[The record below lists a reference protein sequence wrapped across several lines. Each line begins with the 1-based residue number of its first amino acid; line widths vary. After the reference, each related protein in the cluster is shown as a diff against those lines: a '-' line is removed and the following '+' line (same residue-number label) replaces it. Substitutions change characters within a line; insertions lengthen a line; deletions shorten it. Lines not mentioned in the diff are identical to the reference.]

1 MFYSVLDTVRRYL
14 NIWSSMNVCDQITES
29 LLNVHRV
36 LGSRDRRSR
45 ASLDLLLEVDQ
56 RHSFSAETRQ
66 EIKVA
71 YEDVTK
77 VRESPV
83 DIISSQPIL
92 VQLLV
97 PEAYT
102 ASPTPSLHLALTSNI
117 QETNLSSPVDVGNVL
132 WFKYRSHTDWAIAA
146 WQAIITCI
154 HSRSWNPS
162 VPDATMA
169 HRFALLI
176 WSIDQHLPTKL
187 EVPIRQWFD
196 GNEITQFE
204 DQSWAI
210 FAGACLDLVIRGT
223 ISAQTLMDG
232 FVYRAWEW
240 TSVASEPVDGL
251 VRAVR
256 RSCSLARVILLCEDT
271 VDWIGGPIEMSERLR
286 LITARGLLLHPK
298 RLSDLL
304 EKITVLV
311 CMSANPVLEDSRTDA
326 AELVKGISINPVIR
340 GALLCKTDA
349 LRTAF
354 GHAVI
359 KKPELKPELIAALKV
374 CLGVSRIP
382 DVDGRRPC
390 LQSGHCGLL
399 CIYRNGRRLSARG
412 ANMGVCIRRVEWLE
426 VHANCAGCS
435 ADSGTASGDCHN
447 RDRPRFPPERSGG
460 SATRLFSCPIR
471 SGHWE

>member
-1 MFYSVLDTVRRYL
+1 MFYSVLNTVRRYL
-14 NIWSSMNVCDQITES
+14 NIWSSMNVCDQLTES

-56 RHSFSAETRQ
+56 RHSFSLETRQ
-66 EIKVA
+66 EIKGA

-77 VRESPV
+77 VREGPDGIKLSQ
-83 DIISSQPIL
+83 IILI
-92 VQLLV
+92 QLLV

-102 ASPTPSLHLALTSNI
+102 ASPTPSLHPLLTSYI
-117 QETNLSSPVDVGNVL
+117 QVNDLSSPVDVGNVL

-154 HSRSWNPS
+154 HSRSWGPS
-162 VPDATMA
+162 VLDADMA

-187 EVPIRQWFD
+187 EEPIRQWFD
-196 GNEITQFE
+196 GNEVAQFE
-204 DQSWAI
+204 DQSWSI
-210 FAGACLDLVIRGT
+210 FAGACLELVVRGT

-232 FVYRAWEW
+232 FVYHAWEW

-256 RSCSLARVILLCEDT
+256 RSCSLARVVLLCEET
-271 VDWIGGPIEMSERLR
+271 ADWVGGSIAMTERLR

-298 RLSDLL
+298 KLSDLL
-304 EKITVLV
+304 EKMTVLV

-349 LRTAF
+349 LRAAF
-354 GHAVI
+354 AHAVI

-374 CLGVSRIP
+374 CLGVSRIR
-382 DVDGRRPC
+382 DDD
-390 LQSGHCGLL
+390 
-399 CIYRNGRRLSARG
+399 GRRLSFQG
-412 ANMGVCIRRVEWLE
+412 E
-426 VHANCAGCS
+426 
-435 ADSGTASGDCHN
+435 
-447 RDRPRFPPERSGG
+447 
-460 SATRLFSCPIR
+460 
-471 SGHWE
+471 

>member
-1 MFYSVLDTVRRYL
+1 MFYSVLDTVRRNL
-14 NIWSSMNVCDQITES
+14 NIWSSMDVCDQITES

-56 RHSFSAETRQ
+56 RYSFSAEIRQ
-66 EIKVA
+66 EIRGA
-71 YEDVTK
+71 YEAVTK
-77 VRESPV
+77 VRESASG
-83 DIISSQPIL
+83 IISSQTIL

-102 ASPTPSLHLALTSNI
+102 ASPTPSLHPLLTSHI
-117 QETNLSSPVDVGNVL
+117 QESNLSTPVDVGNVL

-146 WQAIITCI
+146 WQAIITYI
-154 HSRSWNPS
+154 HSRSWDPS
-162 VPDATMA
+162 VPDAVMA

-176 WSIDQHLPTKL
+176 WSIGQHLPTKL
-187 EVPIRQWFD
+187 EEPIRQWFD
-196 GNEITQFE
+196 GNEVAQFE
-204 DQSWAI
+204 DQSWSI
-210 FAGACLDLVIRGT
+210 FAGACLELVIRGT

-256 RSCSLARVILLCEDT
+256 RSCSLARVILLCEET
-271 VDWIGGPIEMSERLR
+271 VGWVGGPIGMSERLR

-298 RLSDLL
+298 KLSDLL
-304 EKITVLV
+304 EKMTVLV

-374 CLGVSRIP
+374 CLGVSRIR
-382 DVDGRRPC
+382 DDDGRRFSFQDEQVG
-390 LQSGHCGLL
+390 LQYT
-399 CIYRNGRRLSARG
+399 YRNGY
-412 ANMGVCIRRVEWLE
+412 
-426 VHANCAGCS
+426 
-435 ADSGTASGDCHN
+435 
-447 RDRPRFPPERSGG
+447 
-460 SATRLFSCPIR
+460 
-471 SGHWE
+471 